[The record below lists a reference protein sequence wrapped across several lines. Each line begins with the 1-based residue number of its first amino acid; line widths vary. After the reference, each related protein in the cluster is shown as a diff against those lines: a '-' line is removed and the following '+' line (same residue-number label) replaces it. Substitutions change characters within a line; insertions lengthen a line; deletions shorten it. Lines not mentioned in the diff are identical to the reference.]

1 MEHAIAP
8 FKGTGPPLPLC
19 PLRVRLFLLE
29 TASLLW
35 MTSVGISIRHGPIC
49 LAPPREKTLLINSPG
64 PVQWTQAPVPGC
76 ARQSLGTWGLGKDFH
91 PGRQCKQLLAE
102 KSSPGG
108 HFCLATILKPGIPC
122 SIISSLSTPFKSFD
136 HTIGYLTCCF
146 LHRSKKQK

>member
-19 PLRVRLFLLE
+19 ALRVRLFLLE

-35 MTSVGISIRHGPIC
+35 MTSVGISIRHGPTC

-102 KSSPGG
+102 KSSLQEATFVLPLSLNQAS
-108 HFCLATILKPGIPC
+108 HALSSPALAHL
-122 SIISSLSTPFKSFD
+122 SNLLII
-136 HTIGYLTCCF
+136 
-146 LHRSKKQK
+146 Q